1 MADEETPTTMSIAK
15 PVLQKIG
22 ELADYVE
29 NYTRKSHNR
38 SEVLTLVF
46 NNIDYKNLNKK
57 LDEIR
62 ETYELEITKE
72 AQK

>member
-1 MADEETPTTMSIAK
+1 MADEEAPTTMSIAK

>member
-1 MADEETPTTMSIAK
+1 MADEEPPTTISISK

-46 NNIDYKNLNKK
+46 NNVDFKGLNKK

-62 ETYELEITKE
+62 ETYELDTTKE